1 MNVSSTQLTL
11 LTLCALTHDK
21 QRLDWSLIAREAL
34 AAGGVEAMMA
44 GELRETSPSARIA
57 QAVLPA
63 LVQDRARAEQRVLD
77 EIALAE
83 GVGARLVTVI
93 DDEYPSNLKLIPNLP
108 PFLFIRGTISAGDA
122 RSVAVVGT
130 RQASEDG
137 LSRAGR
143 LARELADRG
152 VTVVSGLAAG
162 IDTAAHQ
169 AALTAGGRTI
179 AVIGTGITRCY
190 PASNRVLADRI
201 ADGGGALVS
210 QFWPSTPPARHTF
223 PRRNVVTSGISQ
235 GTVVIEASSTSG
247 AKMQAR
253 LAIEHG
259 KRVFLL
265 RSLVTGQSWARQY
278 VDERGAVEVSDTS
291 DVLAWVADAERINQ
305 VVTARG
311 QQLALM

>member
-1 MNVSSTQLTL
+1 MNVSSTQLQL
-11 LTLCALTHDK
+11 LTLCALAHDG

-34 AAGGVEAMMA
+34 VADGVEAMMA
-44 GELRETSPSARIA
+44 GQFRETSPSAGTAR
-57 QAVLPA
+57 A
-63 LVQDRARAEQRVLD
+63 LWPSLAQDRPRAEQRVLD

-83 GVGARLVTVI
+83 GMGARLVTVI
-93 DDEYPSNLKLIPNLP
+93 DDGYPANLKLIPNLP
-108 PFLFIRGTISAGDA
+108 PFLFVRGTLSADDA

-130 RQASEDG
+130 RQASDEG
-137 LSRAGR
+137 LARAGR

-169 AALTAGGRTI
+169 AALQAGGRTI

-190 PASNRVLADRI
+190 PVSNRGLAERI
-201 ADGGGALVS
+201 ADGGGALAS

-265 RSLVTGQSWARQY
+265 RSLVTGQSWARRY

-291 DVLAWVADAERINQ
+291 DVLAWVADADRINQ